1 MHSKFRLETQDVF
14 DHINDMTIIPKLE
27 IYNQV
32 FARWYRA
39 PELLFGSKHYGA
51 GVDVWAAACIFAELM
66 LRRPFLQV
74 QLNLYIS
81 NKSVAKFLITNAE
94 FTRVPVILINWEKY
108 LLHLEL
114 PRSRNGLT

>member
-1 MHSKFRLETQDVF
+1 MRKC
-14 DHINDMTIIPKLE
+14 
-27 IYNQV
+27 NQV

-74 QLNLYIS
+74 QFKPYIS
-81 NKSVAKFLITNAE
+81 NFVFARLAPQYHNLELPRALA
-94 FTRVPVILINWEKY
+94 ILINWERF
-108 LLHLEL
+108 LLLLEL
-114 PRSRNGLT
+114 PRSHNGLI